1 MMQPKSFSYRKRFL
15 LGIAALVI
23 LQACATKPPVATD
36 FGDNWKPLNVL
47 PEVPA
52 EQPLKEEV
60 ALHRFQSLPTDTS
73 LRDMLERWAKE
84 NGGTLD
90 WQYPGDLSMVAALE
104 QAGDN
109 NLQRALNVVRRS
121 YREQRLRVQVLPTR
135 DLRVSRL
142 P

>member
-1 MMQPKSFSYRKRFL
+1 MTQSKFFSLRKRFL
-15 LGIAALVI
+15 IGIAALVL

-47 PEVPA
+47 PEVPV

-90 WQYPGDLSMVAALE
+90 WQYPGDLSVVAALE
-104 QAGDN
+104 QASDN